1 MRKIV
6 LDTNAYTRLLLGD
19 EGILDALAKAD
30 IVWVPVFVLG
40 ELYAGFCG
48 GNKEKENRLLLERF
62 LQKPTV
68 AILDA
73 TQETAEIFGRLKHTL
88 KGAGTSLPLND
99 VWIAAQVIEN
109 GAVLVTFDVHFQKIP
124 GLRIW
129 HP

>member
-1 MRKIV
+1 
-6 LDTNAYTRLLLGD
+6 
-19 EGILDALAKAD
+19 
-30 IVWVPVFVLG
+30 
-40 ELYAGFCG
+40 
-48 GNKEKENRLLLERF
+48 LERF